1 MTDARPA
8 LLTVVVESDGPVDRE
23 SETYRRIVSARL
35 RYEALFDVELVDH
48 ALTTEGVA
56 ELCARLSSKY
66 VLFVRES
73 HQIPAGYLP
82 AMLDHLNKRTVYL
95 AEPVVF
101 TGPVPKDVG
110 TGTTTIDDRYHYARD
125 TDVYGVVFHT
135 RRLADLVEAAGD
147 VERSALYLAFRLY
160 WSIGTVKPL
169 RVGYSYASDTKAVIG
184 VEVGPGTTR
193 LVPLI
198 PAASREMRLYVL
210 RYLVLFLRGLRSR
223 GECQVGLDHVRDL
236 IREFGLVRLVGTAA
250 SREPLEASWIRWFD
264 DPSTTRYLYKRLT
277 GRDAYLEFSLG
288 GAPEP
293 EVPLYR
299 VRFRDDVVAIGKSY
313 RPGAERPGYDNPA
326 VYDFYSRP
334 VGPSSTILF
343 FDRPG
348 QADDNAEHLY
358 EYFTTHHPE
367 YTKVYFALA
376 RKSAD
381 WERLERKGFNLVPIF
396 TAEFYDLFLVSDLVV
411 SSQIYNLQYRGKSL
425 ANSRFVYLQ
434 HGVQLN
440 DMTDWVISKHF
451 DVFVA
456 TGEMEAAYLRTV
468 APVETLNSGLP
479 RLESLARV
487 GSEQQNLLFMPTWRF
502 NLHQLSTESFK
513 QSDYYRSI
521 DALFT
526 DRVLLDHLERTDRYL
541 DVKLHPNVE
550 KRSSAFHFSHR
561 IRPTD
566 LSYRDAIASA
576 EMVFTDYSSVVIDAA
591 FIGTPI
597 AYYQWDA
604 EGFFR
609 EQPYESRL
617 DYATEGLGPVF
628 YDHAGIVD
636 HVVSGRYALADE
648 EMARRKE
655 RFFEGVDPSR
665 INETVVERML
675 SL

>member
-1 MTDARPA
+1 MTDTRPV
-8 LLTVVVESDGPVDRE
+8 LLTVVIESDGPVDRE
-23 SETYRRIVSARL
+23 SETYRRIVGARL
-35 RYEALFDVELVDH
+35 RYETLFDVALVDGP
-48 ALTTEGVA
+48 LTTARVA
-56 ELCARLSSKY
+56 ELCARLGSTY
-66 VLFVRES
+66 VVFVRES
-73 HQIPAGYLP
+73 HQIPAAFLPTLLDYLR
-82 AMLDHLNKRTVYL
+82 KRTVYL
-95 AEPVVF
+95 AEPTVY
-101 TGPVPKDVG
+101 TGPVPRDVG
-110 TGTTTIDDRYHYARD
+110 ATRLDDRYHYARD
-125 TDVYGVVFHT
+125 TDVYGVAFHT

-147 VERSALYLAFRLY
+147 VERSALYLAYRLY
-160 WSIGTVKPL
+160 WSIAKVTPL
-169 RVGYSYASDTKAVIG
+169 AVGYSYASDTKAVIG
-184 VEVGPGTTR
+184 VGAGPGTAR

-198 PAASREMRLYVL
+198 PTASRELRLYVL

-223 GECQVGLDHVRDL
+223 GECGVGLDHLRDL
-236 IREFGLVRLVGTAA
+236 IRELDLIGLVGAA
-250 SREPLEASWIRWFD
+250 VREPLESSWIRWID

-277 GRDAYLEFSLG
+277 GRDAYLEFALD
-288 GAPEP
+288 GAPQA

-299 VRFRDDVVAIGKSY
+299 VRLGDETVSIGKSY
-313 RPGAERPGYDNPA
+313 RPGDDRPGHDDPA

-334 VGPSSTILF
+334 VGLSSTILF

-358 EYFTTHHPE
+358 EYFTAHHPE
-367 YTKVYFALA
+367 YTKAYFALA
-376 RKSAD
+376 RKSPD
-381 WERLERKGFNLVPIF
+381 WDRLERKGFRLVPIF
-396 TAEFYDLFLVSDLVV
+396 TPEFYELFLVSDLVV
-411 SSQIYNLQYRGKSL
+411 SSQIYNLQYRGKTL

-456 TGEMEAAYLRTV
+456 TGEMEASYLRTV

-487 GSEQQNLLFMPTWRF
+487 PSEHRYLLFMPTWRF

-541 DVKLHPNVE
+541 HVKLHPNVE
-550 KRSSAFHFSHR
+550 KRSSTFHFSDR

-566 LSYRDAIASA
+566 VSYRDAIASA
-576 EMVFTDYSSVVIDAA
+576 EMVFTDYSSAVIDAA

-617 DYATEGLGPVF
+617 DYSTEGLGPVF
-628 YDHAGIVD
+628 YDHADVVD
-636 HVVSGRYALADE
+636 HVVGGRYAVPDD

-665 INETVVERML
+665 INATVVERML